1 MAFVGMADMTW
12 VQFYPMLRGKLIL
25 QKRRAIM
32 KLITNLLIKLGILK
46 DDYDYHLI
54 RASMVLILIFFG
66 YQKWFPYEAQAL
78 IPYISHGPLIF
89 WMYPVFGVRG
99 ATFFLGV
106 SEWLFGALLFAG
118 FWNKKLGIL
127 GALGACASMIATST
141 IIPFMPEG
149 WAASAGGFPAMTERV
164 AFLMKDIV
172 IFAASFY
179 LLKKDVARVALP
191 MGVPSEYR
199 RAA

>member
-1 MAFVGMADMTW
+1 MR
-12 VQFYPMLRGKLIL
+12 ML
-25 QKRRAIM
+25 
-32 KLITNLLIKLGILK
+32 TNLLIKLGILK
-46 DDYDYHLI
+46 DDFDYHLV
-54 RASMVLILIFFG
+54 RASMVFILLFFG
-66 YQKWFPYEAQAL
+66 YQKWFQYEAQAL

-99 ATFFLGV
+99 ATWFLGV

-127 GALGACASMIATST
+127 GALGSCASMIATST
-141 IIPFMPEG
+141 IIPFIPDG

-179 LLKKDVARVALP
+179 LLKQDVARVALP
-191 MGVPSEYR
+191 MGLSSQYQK
-199 RAA
+199 AA

>member
-1 MAFVGMADMTW
+1 
-12 VQFYPMLRGKLIL
+12 
-25 QKRRAIM
+25 M
-32 KLITNLLIKLGILK
+32 KFITKLLIRLGILK
-46 DDYDYHLI
+46 DDLDYHLI
-54 RASMVLILIFFG
+54 RAAMVVIFLFFG
-66 YQKWFPYEAQAL
+66 YQKWFQYEAQAL

-99 ATFFLGV
+99 ATWFLGV

-127 GALGACASMIATST
+127 GALGACASFIATTT
-141 IIPFMPEG
+141 IIPFMPDG

-172 IFAASFY
+172 LFSASFY
-179 LLKKDVARVALP
+179 LLKQDVARVALP
-191 MGVPSEYR
+191 MGVPSEYQK
-199 RAA
+199 AA

>member
-1 MAFVGMADMTW
+1 MR
-12 VQFYPMLRGKLIL
+12 ML
-25 QKRRAIM
+25 A
-32 KLITNLLIKLGILK
+32 NLLIKLGILK
-46 DDYDYHLI
+46 DDFDYHLV
-54 RASMVLILIFFG
+54 RASMVFILLFFG
-66 YQKWFPYEAQAL
+66 YQKWFQYEAQAL

-99 ATFFLGV
+99 ATWFLGV

-127 GALGACASMIATST
+127 GALGSCASMIATST
-141 IIPFMPEG
+141 IIPFIPDG

-179 LLKKDVARVALP
+179 LLKQDVARVALP
-191 MGVPSEYR
+191 MGLSSHYQK
-199 RAA
+199 AA

>member
-1 MAFVGMADMTW
+1 
-12 VQFYPMLRGKLIL
+12 
-25 QKRRAIM
+25 M
-32 KLITNLLIKLGILK
+32 KFITNVLIKLGILK
-46 DDYDYHLI
+46 DHLDYHLV
-54 RASMVLILIFFG
+54 RASMVLIFFFFG

-89 WMYPVFGVRG
+89 WMYPVFGIRG
-99 ATFFLGV
+99 ATYFLGV

-127 GALGACASMIATST
+127 GALGACASMLATST
-141 IIPFMPEG
+141 SIPFMPDG

-179 LLKKDVARVALP
+179 LLKRDVAKVALP
-191 MGVPSEYR
+191 MGLSSEYQK
-199 RAA
+199 AA